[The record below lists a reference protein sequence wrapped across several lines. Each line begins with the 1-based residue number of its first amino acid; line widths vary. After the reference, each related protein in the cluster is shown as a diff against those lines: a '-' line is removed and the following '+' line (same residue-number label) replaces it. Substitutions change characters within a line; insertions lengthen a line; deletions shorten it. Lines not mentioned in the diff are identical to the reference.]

1 MSGSGDIFNNRIID
15 EALKH
20 VSNNKVR
27 IEDLN
32 RMAENT
38 SDLIDNLARD
48 VLIKI
53 VDDIKQQN
61 EWSMQ
66 RGGPPPDFVKIQFTI
81 QGRIMAF
88 MTTLLRKWE
97 YVSTEFMG
105 EHAIKEMKK
114 ILDDK
119 K

>member
-1 MSGSGDIFNNRIID
+1 
-15 EALKH
+15 
-20 VSNNKVR
+20 
-27 IEDLN
+27 
-32 RMAENT
+32 
-38 SDLIDNLARD
+38 
-48 VLIKI
+48 
-53 VDDIKQQN
+53 
-61 EWSMQ
+61 MQ